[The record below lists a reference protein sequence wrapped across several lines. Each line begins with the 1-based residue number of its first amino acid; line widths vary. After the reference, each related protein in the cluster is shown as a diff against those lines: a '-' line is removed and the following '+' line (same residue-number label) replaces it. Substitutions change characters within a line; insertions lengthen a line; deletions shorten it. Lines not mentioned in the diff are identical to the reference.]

1 MKRNTLFIL
10 GLVVLFSLAFGQ
22 TTAAAPTTLEGAM
35 WRTGGLLA
43 EGIDTV
49 STSELEENLRNLR
62 IAIEGTNDGTLE
74 VVGVAITDVEA
85 ALGAE
90 PFDQTAL
97 VEALETLAFEMRAA
111 AGEGDASL
119 QVELASL
126 IDQTAALIEG
136 EGYTPRLEVDVP

>member
-1 MKRNTLFIL
+1 MKRSTLFII
-10 GLVVLFSLAFGQ
+10 GLVLMFSLAFGQ
-22 TTAAAPTTLEGAM
+22 TNAVAPTTLEGAM

-43 EGIDTV
+43 KGINAVPTP
-49 STSELEENLRNLR
+49 ELEESLRNLR
-62 IAIEGTNDGTLE
+62 IAIEETSDGTLE
-74 VVGVAITDVEA
+74 VVGLAITNVEA

-90 PFDQTAL
+90 PFDQAAL

>member
-1 MKRNTLFIL
+1 MKRSALFIL
-10 GLVVLFSLAFGQ
+10 GLVLMFSPAFGQ
-22 TTAAAPTTLEGAM
+22 ATPATPTTLEGAM

-49 STSELEENLRNLR
+49 PTPELEENLRNLR
-62 IAIEGTNDGTLE
+62 IAVEETGDGTLE
-74 VVGVAITDVEA
+74 VVAVAITHVEA

-90 PFDQTAL
+90 PFDQAAL
-97 VEALETLAFEMRAA
+97 VEALETLAFEMRATA
-111 AGEGDASL
+111 EEGDASL